1 MSDSYPFVERRRGE
15 FAEPFNIADQAASEL
30 LYHLGGEHFDVAVVL
45 GSGWGD
51 AVWKLGKLERQI
63 PLGDVPG
70 FTASSVPGHEAV
82 VWASSLGAKRLLIF
96 QGRVHLYEGHTP
108 ARVVHPV
115 RTAIQAGC
123 QTVLLTNAAGSI
135 NPDFKVGTGV
145 LIADHINLTGFS
157 ALTGSNP
164 PERYGSRF
172 VDLTNAYSPRLR
184 QIAQEIAPELGEG
197 VYAAMHGPNYETP
210 AEIRMLRTMGA
221 DLVGMSTVL
230 ETMAARHLGAEVL
243 GLSLVTNEAAGQG
256 DNALDHA
263 EVVEI
268 GESAAGEM
276 GEILAQVVERL

>member
-1 MSDSYPFVERRRGE
+1 MSDSYPFVERRRSE
-15 FAEPFNIADQAASEL
+15 FAEPFNIADRAASEL
-30 LYHLGGEHFDVAVVL
+30 LYHLGGDRFDVVVVL

-63 PLGDVPG
+63 PLGDLPG
-70 FTASSVPGHEAV
+70 FTSSSVPGHAGV
-82 VWASSLGAKRLLIF
+82 AWASALGSKRVLIF

-123 QTVLLTNAAGSI
+123 RSVLLTNAAGSI
-135 NPDFKVGTGV
+135 NADFKVGSGV
-145 LIADHINLTGFS
+145 LISDHINLTGRS
-157 ALTGSNP
+157 ALTGANP

-184 QIAQEIAPELGEG
+184 QLAKESSPELGEG

-243 GLSLVTNEAAGQG
+243 GLSLVTNEAAGQSQ
-256 DNALDHA
+256 DALNHA
-263 EVVEI
+263 EVVEV

-276 GEILAQVVERL
+276 GETLARVIERV